1 MKLPVSLHPSTKSDV
16 VVLMA
21 DTKVR
26 EALKT
31 HQHGMAVTREVPSKG
46 ESKQSKLPETVLR
59 DTIDGR
65 FYQTTARFDLNAL
78 KVRRFQSRTSSGHV
92 LGPVA
97 RRICRFQRSRLN
109 FVSIKGL
116 ESPNEYIGTRDKS
129 VRDVIDSVCGNKR
142 YRESDAEGFS
152 NADHQALVYNAHSRV
167 VHAVI
172 DASLTLRSGWVSWT
186 DDSDMSLV
194 VDMCNIVYT
203 FSSLGLVV
211 DKGKATVKAEKV
223 GQAPSSEDTY
233 DDEVERPGQY
243 PRLLGSH
250 LSCGS
255 RFPFPHIQLRI
266 IQYAHTAPTQHNTQQ
281 LTGQLRSLGL
291 YAAPTLGD
299 GNCLFRALSDQL
311 YGSPSHHMQLRRDI
325 CDWIEHH
332 RQRYDIVP
340 RPSPPP
346 PPSLHTFLIYKYW
359 GHVYVGTY
367 GGHLELSAFAHFARR
382 NVKVIQPGLV
392 YVIEWNAGAGDEA
405 DTSARGLVGAD
416 EASDAREKR
425 RLRRQQKRGE
435 TCGEAVQEESPE
447 DTLYV
452 AYHDWEHF
460 SSVRNLRG
468 PHAGLPHVCEL
479 SEDVAPRSPLSTPT
493 KRKPTSRVTSKPAT
507 KASVSKSVKRS
518 SVKVKAKE
526 VTVPASPALIPLPN
540 SRSPSPDASDCLTQ
554 AEADP
559 TPPIP
564 VAVHPELMPPGSA
577 PLRVHRSPKRSFDES
592 SGSSLSDV
600 VAKRTRS
607 SLSRADDYKRHDA
620 TEVED
625 PAEESTPELSA
636 PGSSNSS
643 PLSSPASSPRPTTP
657 SPPEPVEKRITR
669 RERKAL
675 GLPKPRSALMAKKAS
690 ATGAGVIVIPGGR
703 YSKKSGGNSK
713 SVMMVRVMGDDE
725 EGSVQDEE
733 WQRNGTGRLDIRGFR
748 ELRI

>member
-1 MKLPVSLHPSTKSDV
+1 
-16 VVLMA
+16 
-21 DTKVR
+21 
-26 EALKT
+26 
-31 HQHGMAVTREVPSKG
+31 SKG
-46 ESKQSKLPETVLR
+46 R
-59 DTIDGR
+59 
-65 FYQTTARFDLNAL
+65 
-78 KVRRFQSRTSSGHV
+78 
-92 LGPVA
+92 
-97 RRICRFQRSRLN
+97 
-109 FVSIKGL
+109 
-116 ESPNEYIGTRDKS
+116 
-129 VRDVIDSVCGNKR
+129 
-142 YRESDAEGFS
+142 
-152 NADHQALVYNAHSRV
+152 
-167 VHAVI
+167 
-172 DASLTLRSGWVSWT
+172 
-186 DDSDMSLV
+186 
-194 VDMCNIVYT
+194 
-203 FSSLGLVV
+203 
-211 DKGKATVKAEKV
+211 
-223 GQAPSSEDTY
+223 APSDPE
-233 DDEVERPGQY
+233 Q
-243 PRLLGSH
+243 
-250 LSCGS
+250 
-255 RFPFPHIQLRI
+255 
-266 IQYAHTAPTQHNTQQ
+266 NTQQ
-281 LTGQLRSLGL
+281 LTGQLRSLGW
-291 YAAPTLGD
+291 
-299 GNCLFRALSDQL
+299 QL
-311 YGSPSHHMQLRRDI
+311 PFSRVKRSIVRSPSHHMQLRRDI

-332 RQRYDIVP
+332 RQRYEPFCEDERGLNV
-340 RPSPPP
+340 
-346 PPSLHTFLIYKYW
+346 
-359 GHVYVGTY
+359 
-367 GGHLELSAFAHFARR
+367 HLECMRQQGTR

-392 YVIEWNAGAGDEA
+392 YVIEWERRAGDEA

-479 SEDVAPRSPLSTPT
+479 SEDVAPPSPLSTPT

-518 SVKVKAKE
+518 SN

-540 SRSPSPDASDCLTQ
+540 SRSPSPDASDY
-554 AEADP
+554 P

-600 VAKRTRS
+600 WRTRRK
-607 SLSRADDYKRHDA
+607 SR
-620 TEVED
+620 
-625 PAEESTPELSA
+625 PPELSA

-657 SPPEPVEKRITR
+657 
-669 RERKAL
+669 ERKAL

-703 YSKKSGGNSK
+703 CSKKSGGNSK
-713 SVMMVRVMGDDE
+713 SVTMVRVMGDDE

>member
-1 MKLPVSLHPSTKSDV
+1 M
-16 VVLMA
+16 M
-21 DTKVR
+21 
-26 EALKT
+26 
-31 HQHGMAVTREVPSKG
+31 TRSKG
-46 ESKQSKLPETVLR
+46 R
-59 DTIDGR
+59 
-65 FYQTTARFDLNAL
+65 
-78 KVRRFQSRTSSGHV
+78 
-92 LGPVA
+92 
-97 RRICRFQRSRLN
+97 
-109 FVSIKGL
+109 
-116 ESPNEYIGTRDKS
+116 
-129 VRDVIDSVCGNKR
+129 
-142 YRESDAEGFS
+142 
-152 NADHQALVYNAHSRV
+152 
-167 VHAVI
+167 
-172 DASLTLRSGWVSWT
+172 
-186 DDSDMSLV
+186 
-194 VDMCNIVYT
+194 
-203 FSSLGLVV
+203 
-211 DKGKATVKAEKV
+211 
-223 GQAPSSEDTY
+223 APSDPE
-233 DDEVERPGQY
+233 Q
-243 PRLLGSH
+243 
-250 LSCGS
+250 
-255 RFPFPHIQLRI
+255 
-266 IQYAHTAPTQHNTQQ
+266 NTQQ

-332 RQRYDIVP
+332 RQRYEPFCEDERGLNVHLECM
-340 RPSPPP
+340 RQQ
-346 PPSLHTFLIYKYW
+346 
-359 GHVYVGTY
+359 GTY

-392 YVIEWNAGAGDEA
+392 YVIEWNAGGVDEA

-435 TCGEAVQEESPE
+435 TCVEAVQEESPE

-479 SEDVAPRSPLSTPT
+479 SEDVAPPSPLSTPT
-493 KRKPTSRVTSKPAT
+493 KRKVTSRVTSKPAS

-564 VAVHPELMPPGSA
+564 VAVRPELMPPGSA

-620 TEVED
+620 IEVED

-675 GLPKPRSALMAKKAS
+675 GLPKPRSVLMAKRAS

-703 YSKKSGGNSK
+703 CSKKSGGNSK
-713 SVMMVRVMGDDE
+713 PVTVVRVMGDDE
-725 EGSVQDEE
+725 EGSIQDEE